1 MAETAQARSP
11 KPLVNQQQ
19 SLALTPLPCYEIPGN
34 RMIELG
40 QFLLLCLLIL
50 LFSKMKHSY
59 TVHSNSYNFNTILTA
74 SAGLS
79 SQQESV
85 LRK

>member
-1 MAETAQARSP
+1 MAETAQDRSP

-19 SLALTPLPCYEIPGN
+19 SLALTPLPCYEVPGN

-40 QFLLLCLLIL
+40 QFLLRCLLIL

-59 TVHSNSYNFNTILTA
+59 NVHSNSYNFNTILTV
-74 SAGLS
+74 SAG
-79 SQQESV
+79 
-85 LRK
+85 